1 MGCHATSDDKSW
13 TAPSESRKDP
23 WVRRTPEASL
33 DLRDIQTEQEIVMK
47 HIFLAIAVALMT
59 CFVGHSHAQTQS
71 PKKMERLFYYGDRES
86 AYKSLEEHIDE
97 ITIVAPIAYNVDA
110 NGVVWGEVDPRVIE
124 LARKHDVEVMPLIHN
139 RAFNQKLLHRLLKD
153 PVAVDRMLRT
163 LIHICA
169 QNKFAGIQFDFEDL
183 NINDRDPFTNMCRKA
198 AEEFHKHG
206 LILSL
211 ALVRPVT
218 PEESPNTTT
227 YLAWLYENWRAG
239 YDLEQL
245 GKIMDFM
252 SLMAYAQHTGRT
264 TPGPGGTMPWVVAG
278 LKYVLKYVPS
288 DKISIGIPLSS
299 KLWYTAFDA
308 SPSDPSTKYA
318 HSTAKTLNYEEAQ
331 GVLEQFNAKAH
342 WDEKD
347 KVNYAVV
354 DNDGLFEYLFISDAR
369 SFKAKLELV
378 RKYNLR
384 GFSAFVLGYEDPQI
398 WKVIR

>member
-1 MGCHATSDDKSW
+1 
-13 TAPSESRKDP
+13 
-23 WVRRTPEASL
+23 
-33 DLRDIQTEQEIVMK
+33 MK
-47 HIFLAIAVALMT
+47 HIWIAIAVALT
-59 CFVGHSHAQTQS
+59 VCFVNQGHGQS
-71 PKKMERLFYYGDRES
+71 RKKVESLFYYGNRES
-86 AYKSLEEHIDE
+86 AFKSLKEHIDE

-110 NGVVWGEVDPRVIE
+110 EGVVWGTVDPRVIE

-139 RAFNQKLLHRLLKD
+139 RAFDQELLHRLLKN
-153 PVAVDRMLRT
+153 PVAVGRMLQT
-163 LIHICA
+163 LVHICT

-183 NINDRDPFTNMCRKA
+183 NINDRVPFTNMCRRA
-198 AEEFHKHG
+198 GEEFHKHG

-218 PEESPNTTT
+218 PKESPNTTT

-239 YDLEQL
+239 YDLKKL

-264 TPGPGGTMPWVVAG
+264 TPGPGGTLPWVVAG

-299 KLWYTAFDA
+299 KLWYTTLDA
-308 SPSDPSTKYA
+308 SPSNPSTKYA
-318 HSTAKTLNYEEAQ
+318 HSTAKTLDYDEAQ
-331 GVLEQFNAKAH
+331 GVMEQFNAKAH
-342 WDEKD
+342 WDEKN

-378 RKYNLR
+378 KKYNLR

-398 WKVIR
+398 WNVLK

>member
-1 MGCHATSDDKSW
+1 
-13 TAPSESRKDP
+13 
-23 WVRRTPEASL
+23 
-33 DLRDIQTEQEIVMK
+33 MK
-47 HIFLAIAVALMT
+47 RLVTAIALALT
-59 CFVGHSHAQTQS
+59 ACLIGQGYGQPT
-71 PKKMERLFYYGDRES
+71 KRIERLFYCGNSES
-86 AYKSLEEHIDE
+86 AFRSFKKHIDE
-97 ITIVAPIAYNVDA
+97 ITIVAPIAYNVDSKGA
-110 NGVVWGEVDPRVIE
+110 VWGTVDPRVIR
-124 LARKHDVEVMPLIHN
+124 LAHEHDVEVMPLIHN

-183 NINDRDPFTNMCRKA
+183 NIDDRDPFTNMCRKA

-239 YDLEQL
+239 YDLERL

-264 TPGPGGTMPWVVAG
+264 TPGPGGTLPWVLAG
-278 LKYVLKYVPS
+278 LRYVLKYVPS

-299 KLWYTAFDA
+299 KLWYTSFDA
-308 SPSDPSTKYA
+308 SPSDPSTKFA
-318 HSTAKTLNYEEAQ
+318 HSTAKTLDYNEAQ
-331 GVLEQFNAKAH
+331 GMLEQFKAKAH
-342 WDEKD
+342 WDAKD
-347 KVNYAVV
+347 KVNYAVF

-369 SFKAKLELV
+369 SFEAKLELV
-378 RKYNLR
+378 KKYNLR
-384 GFSAFVLGYEDPQI
+384 GFSAFILGYEDPQI
-398 WKVIR
+398 WKLIK